1 MVIGALR
8 CCHLCIASNRRVPVE
23 RSHRIQG
30 RKIAQIRRNYMGD
43 LNNGS
48 AASQAGDDEI
58 ELSIVMP
65 CLNEAETLES
75 CIRKAARFLA
85 EHRVRGEIVIGDNG
99 STDGSQEIA
108 RRNGAR
114 VVNVPIRGYGAAI
127 YHAALTTR
135 GRFIVMG
142 DSDDSYDF
150 SALQPFLE
158 KLREGYALVMGN
170 RFRGGIRPGAMPWK
184 NRYIGNPILSGI
196 GRLFFHCPARDFHC
210 GLRGFSRDFFDRIDL
225 RTTGMEFASEMVI
238 KATLSGESIAEVP
251 TTLDPDGRSRPPHLR
266 PWRDGWRHL
275 RFMLLYSPRWLFLIP
290 GQLAMLIG
298 TAGLVVLAGGDVAFG
313 NVHLGVHTMLYAAM
327 TILAGFQAVCFSV
340 FTKVFAITEGL
351 LPEDPKLTRL
361 FRYVTLESGLI
372 TGFVLLLLSAA
383 GTLYAF
389 SYWSS
394 TTFGPLDP
402 AKMLRLV
409 IPSAFTFLL
418 GCQTILASLF
428 LSVLGLR
435 RQQGRTA

>member
-1 MVIGALR
+1 MEE
-8 CCHLCIASNRRVPVE
+8 SQK
-23 RSHRIQG
+23 RST
-30 RKIAQIRRNYMGD
+30 
-43 LNNGS
+43 
-48 AASQAGDDEI
+48 AGQNEYGEI

-65 CLNEAETLES
+65 CLNEADTLES
-75 CIRKAARFLA
+75 CIRKAARYLA
-85 EHRVRGEIVIGDNG
+85 ENDICGEIVIGDNG

-108 RRNGAR
+108 QRNAAR

-127 YHAALTTR
+127 YHATLSTR
-135 GRFIVMG
+135 GRYIIMG

-170 RFRGGIRPGAMPWK
+170 RFLGGIRPGAMPWK

-210 GLRGFSRDFFDRIDL
+210 GLRGFSRDFFRRIDL

-238 KATLSGESIAEVP
+238 KATLAGERIAEVP

-290 GQLAMLIG
+290 GMLAMLIG
-298 TAGLVVLAGGDVAFG
+298 TAGVAILAGGDVVIG
-313 NVHLGVHTMLYAAM
+313 HVHLSVHTMLYAAM

-340 FTKVFAITEGL
+340 FTKTFAIIEGL
-351 LPEDPKLTRL
+351 LPEDPRLTRL
-361 FRYVTLESGLI
+361 FQYVTLESGLI
-372 TGFVLLLLSAA
+372 SGFVLLLFSAA

-402 AKMLRLV
+402 AKMLRFV
-409 IPSAFTFLL
+409 IPAVFTFLL

-435 RQQGRTA
+435 VSQRRPA